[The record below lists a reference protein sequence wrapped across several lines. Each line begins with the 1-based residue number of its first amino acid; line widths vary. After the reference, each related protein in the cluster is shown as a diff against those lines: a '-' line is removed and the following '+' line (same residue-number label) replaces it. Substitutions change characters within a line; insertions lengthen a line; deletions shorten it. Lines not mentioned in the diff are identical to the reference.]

1 MKNSSIFK
9 FTFWKTVAVI
19 IVVMGIFSTYNRF
32 FNGLGASTN
41 LSDSVPWGLWIG
53 FDFLG
58 VGLAAAGFTIAVMVH
73 VFNIHKYEPIVR
85 PAILTA
91 YIGYML
97 VVLLLVIDLG
107 RPQNFW
113 HPLVMWNIHSVMFE
127 ITWCVICYS
136 TILTLEFAP
145 VVFEKFNLK
154 FPLKIV
160 KTISI
165 PVVILGVIFSTLHQS
180 SFGSLYLIVP
190 GKLHGLWYSE
200 LLPLNFYI
208 SCFAAGI
215 SMIIFESYLVAR
227 VYNHGL
233 KMDILSS
240 LGKVILWVLGIGFVI
255 KMADFII
262 SGKLP
267 LLAANTNETYFFYGE
282 IIFGTFVP
290 VFLLSQRKFRESR
303 FWLYI
308 ISIFVI
314 SGFILNRMNVA
325 ITGMA
330 ASSKTSYF
338 PTFDE
343 ISITAMLIVLGM
355 WAFKIIASYFPVFEY
370 EDHIIIG
377 EKVYNSNE
385 AVLSE

>member
-9 FTFWKTVAVI
+9 FTFWKSVALVI
-19 IVVMGIFSTYNRF
+19 LLLGLYSTYNRF
-32 FNGLGASTN
+32 FHGLGASTN
-41 LSDSVPWGLWIG
+41 LNDSVPWGLWIG

-73 VFNIHKYEPIVR
+73 VFNMHKYEPIVR

-145 VVFEKFNLK
+145 VVLEKFNLK

-160 KTISI
+160 KTISL
-165 PVVILGVIFSTLHQS
+165 PVVIMGVIFSTLHQS

-190 GKLHGLWYSE
+190 GKLHGLWYSD
-200 LLPLNFYI
+200 LLPLNFFI
-208 SCFAAGI
+208 SCLAAGI

-233 KMDILSS
+233 KMNILSS
-240 LGKVILWVLGIGFVI
+240 LGKVILWVLSIGFII
-255 KMADFII
+255 KISDFIL

-267 LLAANTNETYFFYGE
+267 LLFTFSNETYFFYAE
-282 IIFGTFVP
+282 IIFGTLVP
-290 VFLLSQRKFRESR
+290 IYLLSNKKFRESR
-303 FWLYI
+303 FWLYLV
-308 ISIFVI
+308 SIFVI

-330 ASSKTSYF
+330 GASKISYF

-343 ISITAMLIVLGM
+343 INITAMLIVLGM
-355 WAFKIIASYFPVFEY
+355 WAFKTIASYFPVFEDDY
-370 EDHIIIG
+370 QNLLS
-377 EKVYNSNE
+377 EKIYSSNE
-385 AVLSE
+385 VVLSE